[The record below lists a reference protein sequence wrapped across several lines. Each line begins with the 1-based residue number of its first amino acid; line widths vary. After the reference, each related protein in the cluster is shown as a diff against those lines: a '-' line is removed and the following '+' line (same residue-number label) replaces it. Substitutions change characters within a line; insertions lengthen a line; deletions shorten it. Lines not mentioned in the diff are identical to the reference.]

1 MATPDNLTIVKPIEN
16 LINISITDD
25 AIRKEIY
32 HMF

>member
-16 LINISITDD
+16 FIHISIADD

-32 HMF
+32 HIF